1 MTVQLTT
8 IPKRMQPDVI
18 SSFWSMLGELRTQAN
33 NDDDRVLKV
42 QVEGWYRQ
50 WNAMTGDNREPN
62 WSPVER
68 PTFGGAPQFLVDHTP
83 DRYAG
88 STKPDDVAATIRTLV
103 CEHMGL
109 SLGDLDGKTSLS
121 QLGADSLDEIELVM
135 ALEDEF
141 IIEISDEEAESM
153 DSLDRAVEIVLK
165 LIPKGQ

>member
-1 MTVQLTT
+1 MNLTT

-18 SSFWSMLGELRTQAN
+18 SSFWSMLGELRTQAD
-33 NDDDRVLKV
+33 NDDDRTLKV

-50 WNAMTGDNREPN
+50 WNEMTGDNKEPK
-62 WSPVER
+62 WSPVES
-68 PTFGGAPQFLVDHTP
+68 PTFRGAPTFLIDHAPETY
-83 DRYAG
+83 DG
-88 STKPDDVAATIRTLV
+88 STKPDDVAAKIRQLV
-103 CEHMGL
+103 VEHMGL

-153 DSLDRAVEIVLK
+153 TSLDRAVEIVLK